1 MHAQSIAQ
9 YDRARSVS
17 LLSPGFAYQYS
28 IETLLGTGA
37 IRYAD
42 YVEQVWEYR
51 RVLRAFVRERDA
63 VDPDSP
69 HVLFLAD
76 YVSHREIDP
85 ENIPR
90 FVQRDLTFAAALSA
104 GRGPIVLLLL
114 ETLSALVL
122 ALWAV
127 NRMRVAE

>member
-1 MHAQSIAQ
+1 MQ
-9 YDRARSVS
+9 
-17 LLSPGFAYQYS
+17 